1 MVILK
6 KNVFSIIEFASSKI
20 LCVIFQLSNDDIKI
34 LGFGYEI
41 SQGIRNGVVSDIGL
55 AVKSIGKAVSKAE
68 SQYGKII
75 EDVYV
80 VISGCGIE
88 SQIITQEA
96 LVNGRDI
103 TEKDIRSLTNRAI
116 EKLQYGNDR
125 AIMHSVNNGYAIDGI
140 YVENPI
146 GMYANKIDVS
156 TNFVSVNKSLLVN
169 IGQVF
174 AKCRL
179 NVIAYLAAPYM
190 DSFSCISDDDKN
202 IGVTVINFGAE
213 DTGVLTFKN
222 SCLTSCYTRPL
233 GSYHITHDIAYAFGV
248 SIANAEKMKLL
259 YGNLFLD
266 EEDNE
271 SISVRVENS
280 GIDEIFIDKNEFL
293 SVVLARQEE
302 ILELIFSQLNKKNS
316 QFSYDISTRKIIIV
330 GGGSKISGLS
340 NMIGEFYPC
349 KLVKDIESFYVKNID
364 NNFTEFSK
372 NEPGFSSVFGAIKYL
387 QNIYKDRF
395 NSENRDRS
403 RGFDLKRIFSFL
415 KK

>member
-1 MVILK
+1 
-6 KNVFSIIEFASSKI
+6 
-20 LCVIFQLSNDDIKI
+20 
-34 LGFGYEI
+34 
-41 SQGIRNGVVSDIGL
+41 
-55 AVKSIGKAVSKAE
+55 
-68 SQYGKII
+68 
-75 EDVYV
+75 
-80 VISGCGIE
+80 
-88 SQIITQEA
+88 
-96 LVNGRDI
+96 
-103 TEKDIRSLTNRAI
+103 
-116 EKLQYGNDR
+116 
-125 AIMHSVNNGYAIDGI
+125 
-140 YVENPI
+140 
-146 GMYANKIDVS
+146 
-156 TNFVSVNKSLLVN
+156 
-169 IGQVF
+169 
-174 AKCRL
+174 
-179 NVIAYLAAPYM
+179 
-190 DSFSCISDDDKN
+190 
-202 IGVTVINFGAE
+202 
-213 DTGVLTFKN
+213 
-222 SCLTSCYTRPL
+222 
-233 GSYHITHDIAYAFGV
+233 
-248 SIANAEKMKLL
+248 MKLL